1 MMHRVVISGAGL
13 LTCLGGDLEH
23 QWHRL
28 VSGETGIKQ
37 VDESGYPEL
46 RFLALV
52 NESLLALPPR
62 DRKVLK
68 LLVRSSLLGLLA
80 AERAIAD
87 ANIGTDT
94 IPTDRK
100 GIYIGSGERDAS
112 IIESFHPVLMHS
124 RAADQTLD
132 YLKMGSEGLRY
143 IHPNYLLSALPNSS
157 LCQITIRHHIRG
169 TSCTLVE
176 DSPAGSQAVGKAFR
190 AIRAGRADIA
200 LCGGT
205 AGPIDASSRN
215 TLRALGVLSACAEGP
230 ASFRPFDERHDGYIP
245 GEGAAFLVLEDLEH
259 ARARRAHIYA
269 EIVGFGLGTD
279 ITTPGRP
286 DPGGAGVENAI
297 RNALRDAQMMPETIE
312 HITGYGS
319 ATSESDCSELN
330 GLQRVF
336 GSCSHEL
343 SLTAVKPVTGY
354 MGAASDV
361 AEVFFTACMLS
372 SGIIPPTAN
381 YGLSDQTVD
390 RVPLILSDMQIRACA
405 YAISLDRNSL
415 GCQISALALRRWDDV

>member
-1 MMHRVVISGAGL
+1 MMRRVVISGAGL
-13 LTCLGGDLEH
+13 LTCLGSDLEQ

-28 VSGETGIKQ
+28 VSGETGIQQ

-52 NESLLALPPR
+52 NDSSLALQPR
-62 DRKVLK
+62 DRKMLK

-80 AERAIAD
+80 AERALAD
-87 ANIGTDT
+87 AGIDMDA
-94 IPTDRK
+94 PATDRK

-124 RAADQTLD
+124 RAPDQTLD
-132 YLKMGSEGLRY
+132 YLLMGSEGLRY
-143 IHPNYLLSALPNSS
+143 IHPNYLLSALPNSA

-176 DSPAGSQAVGKAFR
+176 DSPAGSQAVGRAFR
-190 AIRAGRADIA
+190 AIRAGRADVV

-205 AGPIDASSRN
+205 AAPVDASSRN

-230 ASFRPFDERHDGYIP
+230 ASFRPYDGRRDGYIL

-259 ARARRAHIYA
+259 ARARGAHIYA
-269 EIVGFGLGTD
+269 EIVGSGSGTD
-279 ITTPGRP
+279 ISTPGRP
-286 DPGGAGVENAI
+286 DPGGAGVASAI
-297 RNALRDAQMMPETIE
+297 RNALQDAHVLPEAIE
-312 HITGYGS
+312 HITGYGC
-319 ATSESDCSELN
+319 ATRESDCSELS
-330 GLQRVF
+330 GLQQVF
-336 GSCSHEL
+336 GSCSHKL

-361 AEVFFTACMLS
+361 AEVFFTACVLS
-372 SGIIPPTAN
+372 HGIIPPTASSRS
-381 YGLSDQTVD
+381 SDQMAD
-390 RVPLILSDMQIRACA
+390 GLPQILSDMQSRPCT

-415 GCQISALALRRWDDV
+415 GCQVAALVLRRWDDV